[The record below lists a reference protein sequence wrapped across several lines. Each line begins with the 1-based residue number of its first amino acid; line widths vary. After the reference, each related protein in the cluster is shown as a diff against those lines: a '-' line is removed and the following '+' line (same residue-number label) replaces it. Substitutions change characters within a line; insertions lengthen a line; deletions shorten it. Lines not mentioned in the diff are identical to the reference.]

1 MGPHGFRASHA
12 NFTGDGVAAA
22 PAARRPTAAKISSV
36 SSVRP
41 ATVPTRAAARAAG
54 ATARPSGAAVRRGGQ
69 PLRRRV
75 LLLAASVLRLRPLL
89 PAGAHVPRGHRRL
102 LSLRGVAADD
112 PGLRHLP

>member
-41 ATVPTRAAARAAG
+41 ATVPTRAA
-54 ATARPSGAAVRRGGQ
+54 ARPSGAAVRRGGQ